1 MIIVLTTYPGKKSAE
16 TAASGI
22 VKQGLA
28 ACVNVMKIESSHYI
42 WKGKAVKAQEFLLV
56 IKTAE
61 KRYKKLEAWIKKNHP
76 YELPEIIKVPV
87 TGGLKAYLD
96 WTGS

>member
-1 MIIVLTTYPGKKSAE
+1 MIIVLTTYPDRKKAESA
-16 TAASGI
+16 AASI

-28 ACVNVMKIESSHYI
+28 ACVNVIKIESSHYK
-42 WKGKAVKAQEFLLV
+42 WKGKIVKAQEFLLV
-56 IKTAE
+56 IKTTE

-96 WTGS
+96 RVS